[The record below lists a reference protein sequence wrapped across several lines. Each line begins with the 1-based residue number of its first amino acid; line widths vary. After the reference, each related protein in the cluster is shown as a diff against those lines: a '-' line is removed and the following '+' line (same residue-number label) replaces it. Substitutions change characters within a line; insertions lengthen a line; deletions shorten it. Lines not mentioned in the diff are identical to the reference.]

1 MLSLSNRPNATN
13 AGPTSRPPTFAED
26 VFLRIRA
33 DILSARLLP
42 DEKMQLEKLKASY
55 GVGATPLREALS
67 KLTSLNLVVA
77 EGQRGFRVAP
87 VSIAELLDITKTR
100 AWIESVALR
109 AAIAAGDRGWEAE
122 ILAAIHRLEGC
133 SPKTGEPLGDDW
145 FRENRF
151 FHDALTSACNSAHIM
166 AYRASLYDLSDRY
179 RRLSA
184 QVQTSDRNLDA
195 EHRQIMDAVLARDA
209 DTAIACIEDHFVET
223 IQALLN
229 NELFSAAEVEST
241 IASLRKDI
249 RNGCARTL
257 AGPGN

>member
-1 MLSLSNRPNATN
+1 MLSQADRPTN
-13 AGPTSRPPTFAED
+13 PAPSSRAPTFAEE

-33 DILSARLLP
+33 DILSAKLLP
-42 DEKMQLEKLKASY
+42 DEKMQLEKLKGTY

-87 VSIAELLDITKTR
+87 VSIADLLDITKTR
-100 AWIESVALR
+100 AWVESVALR
-109 AAIAAGDRGWEAE
+109 AAIVAGDRNWEAE
-122 ILAAIHRLEGC
+122 ILAAIHRLEGY
-133 SPKTGEPLGDDW
+133 SPKAGESPGDDW

-166 AYRASLYDLSDRY
+166 AYRAHLYDLSDRY

-184 QVQTSDRNLDA
+184 QVETSERDLDA

-209 DTAIACIEDHFVET
+209 DAAIAHIEDHFVET
-223 IQALLN
+223 VQSILK
-229 NELFSAAEVEST
+229 NELSSTADVEQT
-241 IASLRKDI
+241 IGRLRKDI
-249 RNGCARTL
+249 K
-257 AGPGN
+257 AGFAKT

>member
-1 MLSLSNRPNATN
+1 MLSQADRPNATN
-13 AGPTSRPPTFAED
+13 ATPSSRTPTFAEE

-33 DILSARLLP
+33 DILSAKLLP
-42 DEKMQLEKLKASY
+42 DEKMQLEKLKGSY

-87 VSIAELLDITKTR
+87 VSIADLLDITKTR
-100 AWIESVALR
+100 AWVESVTLR
-109 AAIAAGDRGWEAE
+109 AAIAAGDRRWEAE

-133 SPKTGEPLGDDW
+133 SPQAGESLGDDW

-151 FHDALTSACNSAHIM
+151 FHDALTSACNSTHIM

-195 EHRQIMDAVLARDA
+195 EHRQIMDAILAKDA
-209 DTAIACIEDHFVET
+209 DAAIACIEDHFVET
-223 IQALLN
+223 VQAILK
-229 NELFSAAEVEST
+229 NELSSEADVERT

-249 RNGCARTL
+249 RNGCART
-257 AGPGN
+257 